1 MNLNEV
7 SGANH
12 EDEKR
17 DDEGSR
23 ARECNSTLGRSE
35 VSGGD
40 ADHGD
45 GDGADGDGDGDDNK
59 DDYIKNEC

>member
-17 DDEGSR
+17 DDEGGR
-23 ARECNSTLGRSE
+23 AWECNSSLSRSE
-35 VSGGD
+35 VSGDD

-45 GDGADGDGDGDDNK
+45 GDGDRDKDDKDDN
-59 DDYIKNEC
+59 IKS